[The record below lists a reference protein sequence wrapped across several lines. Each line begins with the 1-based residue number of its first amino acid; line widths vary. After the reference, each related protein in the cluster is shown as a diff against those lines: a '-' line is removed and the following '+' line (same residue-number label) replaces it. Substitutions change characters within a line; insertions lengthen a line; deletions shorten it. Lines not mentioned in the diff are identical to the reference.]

1 MTATL
6 ADISNGIKR
15 SNDTLEETLKSQQAM
30 TSSQDRLI
38 ALLNDTS
45 DRMKFAGTEG
55 QGDKLEAEREKKEA
69 KQEAGSSRGILGR
82 AKDSAMGGFGLGA
95 MGAGML
101 AKAGGGLALASA
113 LGMKGVR
120 SALIVGLADEAG
132 KIVEDYTGS
141 AEAGGAVERG
151 MIGGGIGLLFGKRIG
166 AISAVIGAAL
176 TDENQEKLKELGL
189 ALEPAGIA
197 LKESLAKLG
206 VKIPTAQEALNGVTS
221 TVGNAIEG
229 LTSLAKGDFSGFA
242 GQLDDLALSFGGLFA
257 LMRPMKSL
265 SLLKGAVTG
274 SAKALGTGVAAVT
287 GMNKPLPN
295 AKLPKGTVMSKAG
308 NLMKAGVDGKATA
321 VPASAKQQAQALG
334 AKNASSLAK
343 FPKLMK
349 ALRFIRG
356 VPGLGALLGI
366 GEIAMMDPPTVDGVA
381 GVLGGLGGAT
391 LGTLA
396 GGLVGAAG
404 GPVALV
410 TAALG
415 GGVGYFLGDAL
426 SKGLAQMLM
435 GKKVDAFPEWSGL
448 NGIFNGSQE
457 PESQLPSASTSTPT
471 LSLDEKANAAEAS
484 ASRVK
489 PTLSLDEKAA
499 AAEASASRV
508 DPSLARRQSSVSP
521 TPRTTALP
529 ANDFAGKGSVAIDAS
544 TVNNTTNGSS
554 TTVITPP
561 VPSAN
566 NHLDP
571 VREFSFP

>member
-1 MTATL
+1 MAATL
-6 ADISNGIKR
+6 ADISNGIKK

-45 DRMKFAGTEG
+45 DRMKFAGTDG

-95 MGAGML
+95 MGAGL
-101 AKAGGGLALASA
+101 LGKAGAGLALASA
-113 LGMKGVR
+113 LGMKGIR
-120 SALIVGLADEAG
+120 SALIVGLANEAG
-132 KIVEDYTGS
+132 NIVEQYTGS
-141 AEAGGAVERG
+141 AEAGKTVERG
-151 MIGGGIGLLFGKRIG
+151 MVAGGIGLLFGKRIG

-176 TDENQEKLKELGL
+176 TDENQQKLKELGE
-189 ALEPAGIA
+189 ALEPAGVA

-206 VKIPTAQEALNGVTS
+206 IKIPTAEEALNGVTS
-221 TVGNAIEG
+221 TVGNAIDG
-229 LTSLAKGDFSGFA
+229 LTSLATGDFSGFA
-242 GQLDDLALSFGGLFA
+242 SQLDDLALSFGGLFA

-287 GMNKPLPN
+287 GMNKSLPTG
-295 AKLPKGTVMSKAG
+295 APPKGTVYSKAG

-349 ALRFIRG
+349 ALKFIRG

-426 SKGLAQMLM
+426 AKGLAQMLM
-435 GKKVDAFPEWSGL
+435 GKKVDAFPGWSGL
-448 NGIFNGSQE
+448 NGLFNGSQE
-457 PESQLPSASTSTPT
+457 QESQIPSASSTPAIN
-471 LSLDEKANAAEAS
+471 LD
-484 ASRVK
+484 
-489 PTLSLDEKAA
+489 DKAA

-508 DPSLARRQSSVSP
+508 DPALARRSQRNLSP
-521 TPRTTALP
+521 SKRTTSLP
-529 ANDFAGKGSVAIDAS
+529 ANAGSGSGSVAIDAS

-571 VREFSFP
+571 VRELSLP

>member
-1 MTATL
+1 MAATL

-38 ALLNDTS
+38 ALLNETS
-45 DRMKFAGTEG
+45 DRMKFAGTDG

-69 KQEAGSSRGILGR
+69 KQEAGASKGILGR

-95 MGAGML
+95 MGAGL
-101 AKAGGGLALASA
+101 LTKAGGALALASV
-113 LGMKGVR
+113 LGKKGIR

-141 AEAGGAVERG
+141 AEAGKTVERG
-151 MIGGGIGLLFGKRIG
+151 MVAGGVGLLFGKRIG

-176 TDENQEKLKELGL
+176 TDENQQKLKELGK
-189 ALEPAGIA
+189 ALEPAGKA
-197 LKESLAKLG
+197 LKENLAKLG
-206 VKIPTAQEALNGVTS
+206 VKIPTAEEALNGVTS
-221 TVGNAIEG
+221 TVGNAIDG
-229 LTSLAKGDFSGFA
+229 LTALATGDFSGFA
-242 GQLDDLALSFGGLFA
+242 SQLDDLALSFAGLFA

-265 SLLKGAVTG
+265 SLLKGAVVG
-274 SAKALGTGVAAVT
+274 STKALGGGAAALA

-295 AKLPKGTVMSKAG
+295 VKPPKGTVYSKSG

-321 VPASAKQQAQALG
+321 VRATPAQQAQALG
-334 AKNASSLAK
+334 NASGSLVK

-349 ALRFIRG
+349 ALKFMRAI
-356 VPGLGALLGI
+356 PGLGALLGI

-410 TAALG
+410 TGALG
-415 GGVGYFLGDAL
+415 GGVGYFLGDYLA
-426 SKGLAQMLM
+426 KGLAQYLM
-435 GKKVDAFPEWSGL
+435 GKKVDAFPDWTGL
-448 NGIFNGSQE
+448 NGLLNGGNE
-457 PESQLPSASTSTPT
+457 PESQLPSASSTPAIN
-471 LSLDEKANAAEAS
+471 LD
-484 ASRVK
+484 
-489 PTLSLDEKAA
+489 DKAA

-508 DPSLARRQSSVSP
+508 DPSLARRSQRNLSP
-521 TPRTTALP
+521 SRRTTSLP
-529 ANDFAGKGSVAIDAS
+529 ANISSGTGSVAIDAS

>member
-1 MTATL
+1 
-6 ADISNGIKR
+6 
-15 SNDTLEETLKSQQAM
+15 
-30 TSSQDRLI
+30 
-38 ALLNDTS
+38 
-45 DRMKFAGTEG
+45 
-55 QGDKLEAEREKKEA
+55 
-69 KQEAGSSRGILGR
+69 
-82 AKDSAMGGFGLGA
+82 
-95 MGAGML
+95 
-101 AKAGGGLALASA
+101 
-113 LGMKGVR
+113 
-120 SALIVGLADEAG
+120 
-132 KIVEDYTGS
+132 
-141 AEAGGAVERG
+141 
-151 MIGGGIGLLFGKRIG
+151 
-166 AISAVIGAAL
+166 
-176 TDENQEKLKELGL
+176 
-189 ALEPAGIA
+189 
-197 LKESLAKLG
+197 
-206 VKIPTAQEALNGVTS
+206 
-221 TVGNAIEG
+221 
-229 LTSLAKGDFSGFA
+229 
-242 GQLDDLALSFGGLFA
+242 
-257 LMRPMKSL
+257 
-265 SLLKGAVTG
+265 
-274 SAKALGTGVAAVT
+274 
-287 GMNKPLPN
+287 
-295 AKLPKGTVMSKAG
+295 
-308 NLMKAGVDGKATA
+308 
-321 VPASAKQQAQALG
+321 
-334 AKNASSLAK
+334 
-343 FPKLMK
+343 MK

-448 NGIFNGSQE
+448 NGLLNGSQE
-457 PESQLPSASTSTPT
+457 PESQLPSASST
-471 LSLDEKANAAEAS
+471 
-484 ASRVK
+484 

-521 TPRTTALP
+521 TPRTTDLP

>member
-6 ADISNGIKR
+6 ADISKGIQK
-15 SNDTLEETLKSQQAM
+15 SNDTLEETLKSQLAM
-30 TSSQDRLI
+30 NSSQDRLI

-45 DRMKFAGTEG
+45 DRMKFAGTDG

-95 MGAGML
+95 MGAGLL

-113 LGMKGVR
+113 LGMKGIR
-120 SALIVGLADEAG
+120 SALIVGLANEAG
-132 KIVEDYTGS
+132 NIVEDYTGS
-141 AEAGGAVERG
+141 AEAGKTVERG
-151 MIGGGIGLLFGKRIG
+151 MVAGGIGLLFGKRIG

-176 TDENQEKLKELGL
+176 TDENQEKLKELGK

-206 VKIPTAQEALNGVTS
+206 VKLPTATEALNGVTS
-221 TVGNAIEG
+221 TVGNAIDG
-229 LTSLAKGDFSGFA
+229 LTALAEGDFKAFGS
-242 GQLDDLALSFGGLFA
+242 QLDDLALSFAGLFA

-265 SLLKGAVTG
+265 SLLKGAVVG
-274 SAKALGTGVAAVT
+274 SSKALRTGAAAVT

-295 AKLPKGTVMSKAG
+295 IKPPKGTVYSKAG
-308 NLMKAGVDGKATA
+308 NLMKAGVDGLATA
-321 VPASAKQQAQALG
+321 VPATLKEQAMALG
-334 AKNASSLAK
+334 NATGSIAK
-343 FPKLMK
+343 FPKLMS
-349 ALRFIRG
+349 ALKFIRG

-404 GPVALV
+404 GPAALV
-410 TAALG
+410 TAAVG
-415 GGVGYFLGDAL
+415 GGLGYFLGDAL
-426 SKGLAQMLM
+426 AKGLAQMLM

-448 NGIFNGSQE
+448 NGLLNGSPE
-457 PESQLPSASTSTPT
+457 PESQLPSAASTPT
-471 LSLDEKANAAEAS
+471 LSLD
-484 ASRVK
+484 
-489 PTLSLDEKAA
+489 DKAA

-508 DPSLARRQSSVSP
+508 DPSLARRSQRNLSP
-521 TPRTTALP
+521 SRRTTSLP
-529 ANDFAGKGSVAIDAS
+529 ANLSSGSGSVAIDAS